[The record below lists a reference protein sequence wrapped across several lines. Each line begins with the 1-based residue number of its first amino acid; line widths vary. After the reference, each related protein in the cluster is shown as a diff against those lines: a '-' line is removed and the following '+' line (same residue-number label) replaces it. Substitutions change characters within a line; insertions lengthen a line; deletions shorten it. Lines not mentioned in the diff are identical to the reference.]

1 MCYEYDTGILLRTTP
16 YGIAFLFI
24 NLKYGVVFRSLF
36 LFKMKERKVFQMLI
50 IPVGF
55 LLMDNNMEYHHAVKY
70 RKNIPKKAGD

>member
-1 MCYEYDTGILLRTTP
+1 
-16 YGIAFLFI
+16 
-24 NLKYGVVFRSLF
+24 
-36 LFKMKERKVFQMLI
+36 MKERKVFQMLI

>member
-36 LFKMKERKVFQMLI
+36 LFKKEKKVFQMLI
-50 IPVGF
+50 IPVVF
-55 LLMDNNMEYHHAVKY
+55 LSMDNNMEYHHAVKH

>member
-36 LFKMKERKVFQMLI
+36 LFKMKERKEGISNAYNTRSFFI
-50 IPVGF
+50 DG
-55 LLMDNNMEYHHAVKY
+55 
-70 RKNIPKKAGD
+70 